1 MSQLS
6 KRLSLLSQPGHHP
19 DLAQIRRGLEK
30 ESLRVTPGGELS
42 LRPHPRSLGSTLTHP
57 LITTDFSEALLEFI
71 TPPLTSVPEVIQ
83 SLEEVH
89 RFTYANIGDE
99 LLWVN
104 SMPCVLGRDE
114 DIPLAEYG
122 SSNIGRMKKIYR
134 EGLGHRYGRLM
145 QTIAGIHYNWSLP
158 DVCWQL
164 LAREEGI
171 KDSLQNFK
179 TQQYFALIRNFRR
192 HFWLLLYLFGAAPA
206 VCRSFVANRGHQ
218 LTPFNGDAHSLY
230 APFATSLRMGDLGY
244 QSEAQASLTVCY
256 NDLATY
262 VETLRAA
269 LTSPYPPYEK
279 IGVKGADNRY
289 RQLNTHL
296 LQIENE
302 FYSTIRP
309 KRTTESGETPIRA
322 LWQRGIEY
330 VEIRCIDLNPYL
342 PVGID
347 ESQMYFMEVFLLH
360 CLLQESPATN
370 NEEYQHL
377 SDNQRRIV
385 YQGRA
390 PGLTLFRN
398 GGEVTLEAWTEELFA
413 ELEPVA
419 ALLDLNMPTPVHGD
433 AVTLQREKVAGHVPN
448 PATQLLDDM
457 KTSGQTYFQTALRH
471 ARQHR
476 EYFLDH
482 PLDASLVAYFQSLA
496 RESLAKQVEI
506 EQSDDISFEAYLD
519 RFYRQYDLDVEP

>member
-1 MSQLS
+1 
-6 KRLSLLSQPGHHP
+6 
-19 DLAQIRRGLEK
+19 
-30 ESLRVTPGGELS
+30 
-42 LRPHPRSLGSTLTHP
+42 
-57 LITTDFSEALLEFI
+57 
-71 TPPLTSVPEVIQ
+71 
-83 SLEEVH
+83 
-89 RFTYANIGDE
+89 
-99 LLWVN
+99 
-104 SMPCVLGRDE
+104 
-114 DIPLAEYG
+114 
-122 SSNIGRMKKIYR
+122 
-134 EGLGHRYGRLM
+134 
-145 QTIAGIHYNWSLP
+145 
-158 DVCWQL
+158 
-164 LAREEGI
+164 
-171 KDSLQNFK
+171 
-179 TQQYFALIRNFRR
+179 
-192 HFWLLLYLFGAAPA
+192 
-206 VCRSFVANRGHQ
+206 
-218 LTPFNGDAHSLY
+218 
-230 APFATSLRMGDLGY
+230 
-244 QSEAQASLTVCY
+244 
-256 NDLATY
+256 
-262 VETLRAA
+262 
-269 LTSPYPPYEK
+269 
-279 IGVKGADNRY
+279 
-289 RQLNTHL
+289 
-296 LQIENE
+296 
-302 FYSTIRP
+302 
-309 KRTTESGETPIRA
+309 
-322 LWQRGIEY
+322 
-330 VEIRCIDLNPYL
+330 
-342 PVGID
+342 
-347 ESQMYFMEVFLLH
+347 MYFMEVFLLH